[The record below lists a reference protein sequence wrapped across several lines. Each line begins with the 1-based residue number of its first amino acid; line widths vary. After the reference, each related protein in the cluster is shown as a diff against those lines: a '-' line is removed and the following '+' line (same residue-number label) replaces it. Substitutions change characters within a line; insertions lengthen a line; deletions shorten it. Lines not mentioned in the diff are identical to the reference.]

1 MGIHLLSILRTTG
14 SGKWNTGRN
23 DMEQDTWPGPQ
34 EAEVLDKWRPQGW
47 LWNGSGCSYRDT
59 EAQEI
64 SVTVEA
70 SHWPPWLGSHRFG
83 WREMVLAPNKGSR
96 DHLALDQPPPPRSRQ
111 RSYFLEEETK
121 AEKHKQ
127 KNSLNSWSVLFIRVG
142 KLIWRGLQDHRTHLM
157 TAELRLRG
165 HLSKS
170 KVLSPQ
176 GPAESNWKKP
186 LRSIFSPWKEAV
198 PLMVL

>member
-1 MGIHLLSILRTTG
+1 MGLGVPIEILRPRKFPWQWRLLTASLIGITSFWMKRNG
-14 SGKWNTGRN
+14 SCSKQRVKGPPS
-23 DMEQDTWPGPQ
+23 TWPTPSP
-34 EAEVLDKWRPQGW
+34 RSPQG
-47 LWNGSGCSYRDT
+47 
-59 EAQEI
+59 
-64 SVTVEA
+64 
-70 SHWPPWLGSHRFG
+70 
-83 WREMVLAPNKGSR
+83 
-96 DHLALDQPPPPRSRQ
+96 
-111 RSYFLEEETK
+111 SYFLEEETK

-186 LRSIFSPWKEAV
+186 LRSIFSPRKEAV
-198 PLMVL
+198 PLTVL